1 MGVTL
6 DASDTNIF
14 RTSSATYI
22 VVVDGP
28 CVAGGTKVG
37 TGGAS
42 VGTGG
47 PSVFIGTGGAS
58 VGTGGPSVFI
68 GTGGAS
74 VGTGGPSVFIGTG
87 GASVGTGGAGL
98 NGEEGKLN
106 SKKYHVS
113 TMFQKNQTF
122 YNNLASASH

>member
-74 VGTGGPSVFIGTG
+74 VGTGG
-87 GASVGTGGAGL
+87 AGL

-113 TMFQKNQTF
+113 TMFQKNQPF
-122 YNNLASASH
+122 YNKIASAYIPL